1 MGPYCW
7 RCVATSSPRK
17 YSRICCSSETLVL
30 PSKYLSNNFS
40 ISTNSIVV
48 FFYQFFTYCLSCPG
62 QGHPHGGGFH
72 VQKLANLFKFVL
84 FHIPQLQD
92 HFLLLWEAFHN
103 PLHPAY
109 TVLCLQL
116 AL

>member
-1 MGPYCW
+1 MGLYCW

-17 YSRICCSSETLVL
+17 YSRICSSSDKLVL

-48 FFYQFFTYCLSCPG
+48 FFYQFFPYCLSGPG
-62 QGHPHGGGFH
+62 QGHPHCGWLH
-72 VQKLANLFKFVL
+72 VQKFADLFKFVL

-92 HFLLLWEAFHN
+92 HFLLLWEVFHD
-103 PLHPAY
+103 PLHPSY
-109 TVLCLQL
+109 TVLSLQL